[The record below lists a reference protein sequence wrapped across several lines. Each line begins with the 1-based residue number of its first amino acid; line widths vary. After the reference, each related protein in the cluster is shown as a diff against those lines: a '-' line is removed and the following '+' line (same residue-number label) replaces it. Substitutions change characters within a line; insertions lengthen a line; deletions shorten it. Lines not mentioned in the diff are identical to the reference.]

1 MKEDLLAVI
10 CQAPNANKMLLAVI
24 STDLCPSLSLGLLIR
39 FYLFVSAC
47 HEQCLTLFH
56 FTPWNA
62 SFCLQK
68 KQSQTCRLKIFSNR
82 LTEFFLSLFL
92 QDPLVSEE
100 GEDVLVMQARQDHWW
115 VIYELLAR
123 LLRLPLC
130 SHCRYIANIACI
142 CHNIACPLS
151 LSVSSPFSFP
161 FPNSSRLLCI
171 SFHSKDTSHSTIS
184 FPSLYSHRAHLVNQA
199 FRYEQSYI
207 YQYSW
212 AFIHPAK
219 SYQNCHFLI
228 PHY

>member
-1 MKEDLLAVI
+1 MH
-10 CQAPNANKMLLAVI
+10 
-24 STDLCPSLSLGLLIR
+24 
-39 FYLFVSAC
+39 LFAY
-47 HEQCLTLFH
+47 Q
-56 FTPWNA
+56 
-62 SFCLQK
+62 

-82 LTEFFLSLFL
+82 LTDFFLSLFL

-115 VIYELLAR
+115 VIYELLA
-123 LLRLPLC
+123 RLPLC

-171 SFHSKDTSHSTIS
+171 SSLSHSKDTFHSTIS

-228 PHY
+228 PLY